1 MASIL
6 SVFVEKSKFRI
17 IPGLF
22 HCSDGL
28 GRVAESFAKDSRTS
42 RFSGGQLDFLAVA
55 NGNKIVIISNDLLT
69 LSDFF
74 RVLFSSPHFPAKGN
88 DMNKNFWRQAI
99 VILIVVVIFNYLF
112 VTMGPHQSEPEAS
125 ISYTRFKSELAKD
138 NVEQVLFQ
146 GIEISGSFKEQV
158 AIQSKDQEQ
167 QEVLYINFLTH
178 LPPVDDPA
186 LLEELESKNVEVLVE
201 PEEEPSPW
209 MTALLYLLPWIL
221 IIGVWLF
228 ILKGLRNRQGGSGG
242 GLMGG
247 FSKSGARLYVQQ
259 KSKVTFKDVAG
270 LEEAKQEL
278 MEIVDFLRNPKKFT
292 RIGGKAPRGILLV
305 GPPGTGKTLMARA
318 VAGEAD
324 VPFFSISA
332 SQFIEMFVGVGAS
345 RVRDL
350 FNTAK
355 KNAPSIIFIDELD
368 AVGRS
373 RGTGLGG
380 GNDEREQTL
389 NQLLS
394 EMDGFDPHEE
404 VIIMSATNR
413 PDVLDPALLR
423 PGRFDRQVVVERPD
437 WRAREKILE
446 VHTRKVP
453 LADDVDLRIL
463 ARGTPGMCGAD
474 LENLVNEA
482 ALIATR
488 HDSDKVAMEHFER
501 AKDRILMGSERK
513 LVLSGEEK
521 RITAYHEAGH
531 TLMAWLSPG
540 ADPIHKVSI
549 IPRGRALGVTQQLP
563 VDDRYHYSKTYLS
576 TRIAVT
582 LGGRAAE
589 KAVFNELSTGAQND
603 LQQATDLAEKMV
615 CQWGMSEKLGPLAFN
630 RGEEHPFL
638 GRKLATSNAFS
649 EQMGW
654 IIDQEI
660 EKIVKDAEEQANRLV
675 SGNRKPLDMLATALL
690 EEEVLDFHRV
700 EEVFKEAGVGL
711 EEKGSEEKQEK
722 DSGETARY
730 PEVEFGSN
738 EKAHN
743 NPIFAPGGIT
753 SEDRERGK

>member
-1 MASIL
+1 
-6 SVFVEKSKFRI
+6 
-17 IPGLF
+17 
-22 HCSDGL
+22 
-28 GRVAESFAKDSRTS
+28 
-42 RFSGGQLDFLAVA
+42 
-55 NGNKIVIISNDLLT
+55 
-69 LSDFF
+69 
-74 RVLFSSPHFPAKGN
+74 
-88 DMNKNFWRQAI
+88 MNKYFWRQA
-99 VILIVVVIFNYLF
+99 VAILAVVVIFNYLYVKF
-112 VTMGPHQSEPEAS
+112 NPAQNDPTAS
-125 ISYTRFKSELAKD
+125 ISYSRFKTELAED
-138 NVEQVLFQ
+138 NIARVLFQ
-146 GIEISGSFKEQV
+146 GSELSGEFREKVAVAKGPQAAEQGQEGEQV
-158 AIQSKDQEQ
+158 LYQEFQ
-167 QEVLYINFLTH
+167 TH
-178 LPPVDDPA
+178 LPPVEDPGLMQSLQQA
-186 LLEELESKNVEVLVE
+186 QVEVEVK
-201 PEEEPSPW
+201 PEEKPSAW
-209 MTALLYLLPWIL
+209 TTALLYLLPWVL
-221 IIGVWLF
+221 IIGVWWF
-228 ILKGLRNRQGGSGG
+228 ILKGMRSRQGGG

-247 FSKSGARLYVQQ
+247 FSKSGARLYVEQ

-278 MEIVDFLRNPKKFT
+278 MEIVEFLRNPKKFT
-292 RIGGKAPRGILLV
+292 RIGGKAPRGVLLV

-318 VAGEAD
+318 VAGEAE

-355 KNAPSIIFIDELD
+355 KSAPSIIFIDELD

-423 PGRFDRQVVVERPD
+423 PGRFDRQVIVERPD
-437 WRAREKILE
+437 WRAREEILK

-453 LADDVDLRIL
+453 LDKDVDLRTI

-482 ALIATR
+482 ALIAAR
-488 HDSDKVAMEHFER
+488 HDMDRVSMEHFEQ

-513 LVLSGEEK
+513 LVLSDQEK
-521 RITAYHEAGH
+521 RITAFHEAGH
-531 TLMAWLSPG
+531 TLIARLSPG

-563 VDDRYHYSKTYLS
+563 IDDRYHYSRTYLT
-576 TRIAVT
+576 TRIAVV

-589 KAVFNELSTGAQND
+589 KAVFGELTTGAQND

-615 CQWGMSEKLGPLAFN
+615 CQWGMSDKVGPMAFN

-660 EKIVKDAEEQANRLV
+660 EKIIKEAEQ
-675 SGNRKPLDMLATALL
+675 LADRMVADYRPALEKLAAALL
-690 EEEVLDFHRV
+690 EEEVLSRV
-700 EEVFKEAGVGL
+700 RVDEIL
-711 EEKGSEEKQEK
+711 
-722 DSGETARY
+722 R
-730 PEVEFGSN
+730 EFGIRPLVEHADSRP
-738 EKAHN
+738 EEGEQAT
-743 NPIFAPGGIT
+743 PAPG
-753 SEDRERGK
+753 DLGKETGSG